1 MKEVVEIQK
10 LLRQQQS
17 YIKAIVT
24 LQEELLKTQALI
36 MEEIYNNSRRDD
48 IEEKTVTD
56 LLSSKDVCKILGIS
70 SSTLYRL
77 RTQNELPFV
86 KIEGRKS
93 IMFSKK
99 EIEEYISNL
108 KLER

>member
-24 LQEELLKTQALI
+24 LQEKLLKTQALI
-36 MEEIYNNSRRDD
+36 MEEIYKNSRRDD

-56 LLSSKDVCKILGIS
+56 LLSSKVVCKILGIS
-70 SSTLYRL
+70 SSTLY
-77 RTQNELPFV
+77 
-86 KIEGRKS
+86 
-93 IMFSKK
+93 
-99 EIEEYISNL
+99 
-108 KLER
+108 